1 MLSQFLSLM
10 ENLDK
15 WRQAGKIAAEAL
27 EYGRGLIKNGAVVR
41 EVCDKIDQKIIDLGA
56 KPAWPSQVGLDA
68 VAAHSTP
75 EHDDMAVF
83 DNNLVCLD
91 VGAHVDGCVGDNA
104 LSVDLSGKYG
114 DIMKASEEALRAAIK
129 TVRIGASLGEI
140 GKAIQDVIEGYKLA
154 PVRNLSGHGISPWVI
169 HDKPSVPNFDTKDN
183 KTLQGDQIIAIE
195 PFATN
200 GAGLIYEAEQGN
212 LFALVNVKPVRSP
225 FAREVLSFIG
235 ENYKNLPFT
244 TRWLIKQFGVGK
256 TNFALNELMRLGM
269 LHAYP
274 PLIEKNKGMVA
285 VFEKTLYV
293 GDKVEILTD

>member
-1 MLSQFLSLM
+1 MDD
-10 ENLDK
+10 LDK
-15 WRQAGKIAAEAL
+15 WREAGKISAEAL
-27 EYGRGLIKNGAVVR
+27 EYGRTLIKNGAVIR
-41 EVCDKIDQKIIDLGA
+41 EVCDKIDQKIFDLGA

-75 EHDDMAVF
+75 EHDDNSVF

-114 DIMKASEEALRAAIK
+114 DILKASEEALAKAIK
-129 TVRIGASLGEI
+129 TVRVGASLAEI
-140 GKAIQDVIEGYKLA
+140 GKAIQETIEGYNLV
-154 PVRNLSGHGISPWVI
+154 PVRNLCGHGISPWVI
-169 HDKPSVPNFDTKDN
+169 HDKPSVPNYDTKDAR
-183 KTLQGDQIIAIE
+183 TLQGDQIIAIE

-212 LFALVNVKPVRSP
+212 LFAVVNVKPVRSP
-225 FAREVLSFIG
+225 FAREILNFVV

-244 TRWLIKQFGVGK
+244 TRWLIKKFGVGK
-256 TNFALNELMRLGM
+256 TNFALNELMRMGL

-274 PLIEKNKGMVA
+274 PLIEKNKGVIA

-293 GDKVEILTD
+293 GDKVEILTKL

>member
-1 MLSQFLSLM
+1 MDD
-10 ENLDK
+10 LDK
-15 WRQAGKIAAEAL
+15 WRKAGKISAEAL
-27 EYGRGLIKNGAVVR
+27 EYGRTLIKNGAVIR
-41 EVCDKIDQKIIDLGA
+41 EVCDKIDQKIFDLGA

-75 EHDDMAVF
+75 DHDDNSVF

-114 DIMKASEEALRAAIK
+114 DILKASEEALAKAIK
-129 TVRIGASLGEI
+129 TVRVGASLSEI
-140 GKAIQDVIEGYKLA
+140 GKAIQETIEGYNLV
-154 PVRNLSGHGISPWVI
+154 PVRNLCGHGISPWTI
-169 HDKPSVPNFDTKDN
+169 HDKPSVPNYDTKDN

-212 LFALVNVKPVRSP
+212 LFAVVNSKPVRSP
-225 FAREVLSFIG
+225 FAREVLSFIV

-256 TNFALNELMRLGM
+256 TNFALNELMRMGL

-274 PLIEKNKGMVA
+274 PLIEKQKGVIA

-293 GDKVEILTD
+293 GDKVEILTKL